1 MLFERRWQEAY
12 EREMSRTTHHHRL
25 AQLQDVSCGIDVDE
39 SPTQLV
45 RRILKR
51 HCPSG
56 NALHT
61 GDDDTSATVMTITL
75 RVQPPPSALLMVAAE
90 HSERL
95 RLALHVAGFEV
106 TVSSSKDPALEV
118 MATRHHALVVTDCL
132 ELVRRLRGLGTTRL
146 LQIILITSSRGSEAD
161 AALLAGADEC
171 LDGRASE
178 ALLQARF
185 SAARRTGDLESALR
199 TAFVEG
205 QRLATTDDLT
215 DVANRR
221 FFASHYPREIVRAAR
236 FGHPLA
242 VAMCDIDHFKRVND
256 RYGHA
261 AGDAVLRQCAQR
273 IQHCLRRG
281 TDWIARLGGE
291 EFGVVLPETG
301 LDQALL
307 VCRRLREEI
316 SREPFC
322 SGSMQIGITAS
333 IGVAAIERVPR
344 TPKGLAERLLSAA
357 DRALYR
363 CKEAGRDRVA
373 AVGLQ
378 FGHR

>member
-1 MLFERRWQEAY
+1 MKSARVMQP
-12 EREMSRTTHHHRL
+12 H
-25 AQLQDVSCGIDVDE
+25 DVNCEIGIDD

-51 HCPSG
+51 HSPISH
-56 NALHT
+56 AVST
-61 GDDDTSATVMTITL
+61 GEHDTTATVMSVML
-75 RVQPPPSALLMVAAE
+75 RVQPPPDSLLMVAAE
-90 HSERL
+90 HCERL

-106 TVSSSKDPALEV
+106 TVASSQEQALEV
-118 MATRHHALVVTDCL
+118 MSSRHHALAVTDRL
-132 ELVRRLRGLGTTRL
+132 DLVQCFRELGTPRL
-146 LQIILITSSRGSEAD
+146 LQIILITSSRESETE

-171 LDGRASE
+171 LDGSASE

-199 TAFVEG
+199 TAFIEG
-205 QRLATTDDLT
+205 RRLATTDELT
-215 DVANRR
+215 GVANRR
-221 FFASHYPREIVRAAR
+221 FFASNYPREISRAAR
-236 FGHPLA
+236 FGHPIA

-256 RYGHA
+256 QYGHA
-261 AGDAVLRQCAQR
+261 VGDAVLRQCAQR
-273 IQHCLRRG
+273 IQQRLRRG

-291 EFGVVLPETG
+291 EFAVVLPETG
-301 LDQALL
+301 RDQALV
-307 VCRRLREEI
+307 VCRTLREEI

-322 SGSMQIGITAS
+322 SGSMRMGVTAS
-333 IGVAAIERVPR
+333 FGVAAIESVPR
-344 TPKGLAERLLSAA
+344 KPKKLAERLLSAA

-373 AVGLQ
+373 AVRLQ

>member
-1 MLFERRWQEAY
+1 
-12 EREMSRTTHHHRL
+12 MSRTTQNERIIQP
-25 AQLQDVSCGIDVDE
+25 ANVSCGIDADD

-51 HCPSG
+51 PCPG
-56 NALHT
+56 AQALNT
-61 GDDDTSATVMTITL
+61 GDDDTTATAMTITL
-75 RVQPPPSALLMVAAE
+75 RVQPPPSVLLMVEAE

-95 RLALHVAGFEV
+95 RMALHVAGFEI
-106 TVSSSKDPALEV
+106 TVASSKDPALEV
-118 MATRHHALVVTDCL
+118 MSTRHHALVVTDRL
-132 ELVRRLRGLGTTRL
+132 ELVSRLRALGTTRL
-146 LQIILITSSRGSEAD
+146 LQIILITSSREREAD
-161 AALLAGADEC
+161 AALLAGADDY

-178 ALLQARF
+178 ALLRARF

-205 QRLATTDDLT
+205 RRLATTDDLT
-215 DVANRR
+215 NVANRR
-221 FFASHYPREIVRAAR
+221 FFASHYPREISRAAR
-236 FGHPLA
+236 FGHPIA

-256 RYGHA
+256 QYGHA

-291 EFGVVLPETG
+291 EFGVVMPETS
-301 LDQALL
+301 LEQALL

-322 SGSMQIGITAS
+322 AGSMQIGITAS

-344 TPKGLAERLLSAA
+344 KPKTLAERLLSAA

-373 AVGLQ
+373 AVKLR